1 MKDYSNFT
9 LKTLTFDNVPDT
21 FQLSSIAQRVQFF
34 LLGDRTEK
42 ELDDIGLTLLL
53 AIGLWKEDED
63 RDDLRSLFRIA
74 HDVERDFGAWV
85 YAPGWSWE
93 EGFALFALLKVAEA
107 LPYLER
113 EPSIAAECAL
123 EAMEA
128 VCFADQLK
136 SLKETRNEQE
146 KDPDRD
152 LQKQLASHR
161 SALAKKG
168 ANAKHDRTTRP
179 LKAKAIELY
188 ESREWRSDMQAAKH
202 IHRGLKQFIEE
213 TGIPF
218 RLSADRAEK
227 TICDWLRAHRKK
239 KTTESS

>member
-21 FQLSSIAQRVQFF
+21 FQLSFIAPRVQLF

-63 RDDLRSLFRIA
+63 RDDLRSLLRIA

-85 YAPGWSWE
+85 AAPGWSWE

-128 VCFADQLK
+128 VCYAELLK
-136 SLKETRNEQE
+136 FLRETKNKQE
-146 KDPDRD
+146 KDPERHF
-152 LQKQLASHR
+152 QRQLASYH
-161 SALAKKG
+161 SALGKKA
-168 ANAKHDRTTRP
+168 ANARHDRTTRP

-188 ESREWRSDMQAAKH
+188 ESREWPSVSQAAKF
-202 IHRGLKQFIEE
+202 IHSELKQDKSMP
-213 TGIPF
+213 T
-218 RLSADRAEK
+218 RLSPERGEK
-227 TICDWLRAHRKK
+227 TIYDWLLAHRKK
-239 KTTESS
+239 TTDQSS

>member
-21 FQLSSIAQRVQFF
+21 FQLSSIAPRVQFF
-34 LLGDRTEK
+34 LLGDRMEK

-53 AIGLWKEDED
+53 AIELYKEDGD

-74 HDVERDFGAWV
+74 NVQRDFGAWV
-85 YAPGWSWE
+85 AAPGWSWE

-128 VCFADQLK
+128 VCYAELLK
-136 SLKETRNEQE
+136 FLKETKNKQE
-146 KDPDRD
+146 KDPER
-152 LQKQLASHR
+152 QFQTQLASYH
-161 SALAKKG
+161 STLGKKA
-168 ANAKHDRTTRP
+168 ANARHDRTTRP

-188 ESREWRSDMQAAKH
+188 ESKKWPSVRQAAKY
-202 IHRGLKQFIEE
+202 IYRELKQDKSMP
-213 TGIPF
+213 T
-218 RLSADRAEK
+218 RLSPERGEK
-227 TICDWLRAHRKK
+227 TIYDWLLAHRKK
-239 KTTESS
+239 TISASS